1 MIEVAFE
8 SMGGIARVKI
18 AGKEITCRG
27 SFDNYQ
33 REYPIDQLINLAVNK
48 NQEKL
53 QKDLDDH
60 YEMMDSLSDEEDV
73 YNYIVGEF
81 RNQGFRIIGE
91 VRDDA

>member
-18 AGKEITCRG
+18 AGKEITCKG

-33 REYPIDQLINLAVNK
+33 REYPIEQLINLAVNK

-53 QKDLDDH
+53 QKDLEDH
-60 YEMMDSLSDEEDV
+60 YEMMDSLSKEEDV
-73 YNYIVGEF
+73 YDYIVGEC
-81 RNQGFRIIGE
+81 RNQGFQIIGE
-91 VRDDA
+91 VRDDE

>member
-18 AGKEITCRG
+18 AGKEITCKG

-33 REYPIDQLINLAVNK
+33 REYPIEQLISLAVNK

-60 YEMMDSLSDEEDV
+60 YKMMDSLSEEEDV
-73 YNYIVGEF
+73 YEYIVSEF
-81 RNQGFRIIGE
+81 KHQGFQIIGE
-91 VRDDA
+91 VRNDG

>member
-18 AGKEITCRG
+18 AGKEITCKG
-27 SFDNYQ
+27 SFDNYR
-33 REYPIDQLINLAVNK
+33 REYPIEQLISLAVNK

-60 YEMMDSLSDEEDV
+60 HKMMDSLSEEEDV
-73 YNYIVGEF
+73 YEYIVSEF
-81 RNQGFRIIGE
+81 KHQGFKIIGE
-91 VRDDA
+91 VRNDG

>member
-18 AGKEITCRG
+18 AGKEITCKG

-33 REYPIDQLINLAVNK
+33 REYPIEQLISLAVNK

-60 YEMMDSLSDEEDV
+60 YEMMDGLSNEEDV
-73 YNYIVGEF
+73 YSYIVAEF

>member
-8 SMGGIARVKI
+8 SMGGITRVKI
-18 AGKEITCRG
+18 TGKEVTCKG

-33 REYPIDQLINLAVNK
+33 REYPIEQLISLAVNK

-60 YEMMDSLSDEEDV
+60 YEMMDSLSKEEDV
-73 YNYIVGEF
+73 YDYIVNEF
-81 RNQGFRIIGE
+81 KNQGFQIIGE
-91 VRDDA
+91 VRNDG